1 MTTFIFGHKSPDTDA
16 IASAIAYAYLKKR
29 LGEDIEAGRLGEIN
43 SETAYAL
50 DYFKKKKPQLI
61 HDLQK
66 DTPVILMDHNER
78 QQSIDGLENFR
89 IKEIIDHHKIA
100 NVETKE
106 PIYFRTEPVGCT
118 ATIVYQLY
126 KENGIEVPEQEAGMM
141 LSAIISDTLL
151 FQSPTTVEKDRKAA
165 KELAAAAGV
174 EIKTYGISLL
184 KAGTDWSATKDDDL
198 VRTDMKDFDMKGWKV
213 RIAQVNTAGVASVL
227 NRREALFAKM
237 EEAVQR
243 EAVDLYVLMI
253 TDVLQADSILLA
265 AGAGKAKAGEAFG
278 KKLQDGAVEL
288 PGVISRKK
296 QVVPALQQII

>member
-151 FQSPTTVEKDRKAA
+151 FQSPTTVEKDRQAA

-174 EIKTYGISLL
+174 EIKTYGLSLL

-198 VRTDMKDFDMKGWKV
+198 VQTDMKDFDMKGWKV

>member
-151 FQSPTTVEKDRKAA
+151 FQSPTTVEKDRQAA

-174 EIKTYGISLL
+174 EIKTYGLSLL

-198 VRTDMKDFDMKGWKV
+198 VQTDMKDFDMKGWKV
-213 RIAQVNTAGVASVL
+213 RIAQVNTTGVASVL